1 MDILNIRIENFLIIG
16 QADVTLSNRG
26 LCRIAGENSDDTT
39 SSSNGSGKSSIIE
52 GVYWCLFGETLRNIK
67 SADGVVNRKV
77 KKNCS
82 VVLEFSEE
90 ETLYRVERYR
100 KHSKHKNNLYL
111 YINGV
116 DSRGKDNRDTQ
127 KYIEAIIGMDKMSFA
142 NSVVF
147 GQGHSKNLK
156 RFSEMTDSEKKE
168 TLESILNLE
177 VFVKSYE
184 FVKDSLKELSG
195 SKENAVRRA
204 KELFEQVS
212 SCEDKLAA
220 ALKKADDFDATKDL
234 ELETLS
240 EKEESLEE
248 LISGLRTRVTA
259 LGKSLDG
266 GDEID
271 AVLSTAEELLE
282 EHVARK
288 SKLAELFTERR
299 NKELLIKRGI
309 ERDIKGLESKV
320 SNLLEPEH
328 DGETC
333 SACGQQVTKE
343 GLHLARDGYEF
354 DIEDMARSVGA
365 LEKKIE
371 KITVSYTKKLSGIED
386 DISQVREFI
395 TSQKKRL
402 KELSAIK
409 NKHLELTY
417 KLSSKEEML
426 STYRETIA
434 TVKSSENVWKKAAG
448 DYASEISKLTD
459 RVEEFENEVEKI
471 DTEVNYYTFWKK
483 AFSRTGVRSYLLDQ
497 IVPFLNDRV
506 GHYLDILTDGGIEA
520 TFHTVKTLTSGEKRE
535 NFNLEITNK
544 NAADTYEGNSGGE
557 KRRIDLGVAL
567 GFNDFLASRSGKRF
581 NLLLLDEVFEGV
593 DADGLYYVIK
603 VLEDISLRKS
613 SVFVITHRDELKS
626 YFSDEILMKRVDG
639 LSYVEGAT
647 EQG

>member
-1 MDILNIRIENFLIIG
+1 MEILNIQIENFLIIG
-16 QADVTLSNRG
+16 QADITLSNRG

-52 GVYWCLFGETLRNIK
+52 GIYWCLFGETLRNIK
-67 SADGVVNRKV
+67 AADGVVNRKT

-90 ETLYRVERYR
+90 GTLYRVERYR

-111 YINGV
+111 YVNGV

-127 KYIEAIIGMDKMSFA
+127 KYIESVIGMDKMSFA

-184 FVKDSLKELSG
+184 FVKTSLKELG
-195 SKENAVRRA
+195 VARDGAARRA
-204 KELFEQVS
+204 KELFEQMS
-212 SCEDKLAA
+212 SSEEKLAA
-220 ALKKADDFDATKDL
+220 ALKKAEEFDTTKAA
-234 ELETLS
+234 EIS
-240 EKEESLEE
+240 SLEE
-248 LISGLRTRVTA
+248 KERGLEETIAGLRERVSN
-259 LGKSLDG
+259 LGRSLGDG
-266 GDEID
+266 EEVEQAINI
-271 AVLSTAEELLE
+271 AESILV
-282 EHVARK
+282 EHTDRK
-288 SKLAELFTERR
+288 SALAELYTEKR
-299 NKELLIKRGI
+299 NKDLLTKRGI
-309 ERDIKGLESKV
+309 ERDVGALEAKV
-320 SNLLEPEH
+320 EALMDPEH
-328 DGETC
+328 DGEVC
-333 SACGQQVTKE
+333 SSCGQRVTKE
-343 GLHLARDGYEF
+343 GLHLAKDGYEF
-354 DIEDMARSVGA
+354 DIQDMTRSVKVLDKR
-365 LEKKIE
+365 LEKLKQGYEAKKSSIE
-371 KITVSYTKKLSGIED
+371 ED
-386 DISQVREFI
+386 IAQVNEFI
-395 TSQKKRL
+395 CEQKDHL
-402 KELSAIK
+402 KEVGTLK

-417 KLSSKEEML
+417 KLSSREEML
-426 STYRETIA
+426 ETYRETIA
-434 TVKSSENVWKKAAG
+434 TVKSSENVWKKAASE
-448 DYASEISKLTD
+448 YAEEISKLTD
-459 RVEEFENEVEKI
+459 RVAEFEKEVEKI
-471 DTEVNYYTFWKK
+471 DTDINYYTFWKK
-483 AFSRTGVRSYLLDQ
+483 AFSRTGIRSYLLDQ

-520 TFHTVKTLTSGEKRE
+520 TFHTVKELASGEKRE

-603 VLEDISLRKS
+603 VLEDIARRKS

-626 YFSDEILMKRVDG
+626 YFSDEILLKRNDG
-639 LSYVEGAT
+639 LSYVEGT
-647 EQG
+647 VEQ